1 MAATTIGELDRL
13 SGAAFVEAVAPWFEG
28 APRYLRRL
36 AAERPYRT
44 WDSFWGVARTVA
56 QAMPEADQVEL
67 IDAHPRLGA
76 SPGSVS
82 ALSFVEQ
89 GYDRAAADAATE
101 EERRRVD
108 AQLLRLNEAYEAKF
122 GFRFCIFVAGR
133 PRRVLIPI
141 FEDAFDRPRDKEL
154 RRALI
159 AVVDIA
165 EDRWLKQLN
174 GEGT

>member
-1 MAATTIGELDRL
+1 MAPPSIEELDRM
-13 SGAAFVEAVAPWFEG
+13 SAAAFVEAASPWFEG
-28 APRYLRRL
+28 APRYVRRL

-56 QAMPEADQVEL
+56 NAMPEADQVEL

-76 SPGSVS
+76 PRGSVS
-82 ALSFVEQ
+82 AMSFVEQ
-89 GYDRAAADAATE
+89 GYDREAADAAAE
-101 EERRRVD
+101 AERRRVD
-108 AQLLRLNEAYEAKF
+108 AELLRLNEAYEAKF

-133 PRRVLIPI
+133 PRQALLPI
-141 FEDAFDRPRDKEL
+141 FEDAFERARDKEL

-165 EDRWLKQLN
+165 QDRWLKQLN
-174 GEGT
+174 EERT

>member
-1 MAATTIGELDRL
+1 MAAPTIDELDRL
-13 SGAAFVEAVAPWFEG
+13 SAAAFVETVSPWFEG

-44 WDSFWGVARTVA
+44 WDSFWGIARTVA
-56 QAMPEADQVEL
+56 QAMPEAEQIEL

-76 SPGSVS
+76 PKGSVS
-82 ALSFVEQ
+82 AMSFIEQ
-89 GYDRAAADAATE
+89 GYDRESADAAVE
-101 EERRRVD
+101 AERRRVD
-108 AQLLRLNEAYEAKF
+108 RELLRLNDAYEAKF

-174 GEGT
+174 EEGS